1 MSTEL
6 KCQQKCSHTWKTF
19 NAFWTLGF
27 FSPSLVSQIHLI
39 RQMREVCRRLRN
51 GTILSSRQL
60 KFVGSDKDASLSSA
74 SWSSF
79 LFPLCLCVSILL
91 ILPHSFFFCLY
102 GFSSATL
109 FLSSCCCSNLQK
121 TISPFFSLSPVA
133 SCFLPLSC
141 LLKFIAR
148 VKNSNK
154 TTELSG
160 WDKKKVCCDRHV
172 TTQVVPGICSSIHQ
186 RWTGKVVIKWMD
198 ESQMKTGL
206 TIIVVSCF
214 LWKIRS

>member
-160 WDKKKVCCDRHV
+160 WDKKKVSCDRHV
-172 TTQVVPGICSSIHQ
+172 TTPGGTWDMLKHPPTLNWKS
-186 RWTGKVVIKWMD
+186 GYKVD
-198 ESQMKTGL
+198 G
-206 TIIVVSCF
+206 
-214 LWKIRS
+214 WKSNEDWAYNNSG